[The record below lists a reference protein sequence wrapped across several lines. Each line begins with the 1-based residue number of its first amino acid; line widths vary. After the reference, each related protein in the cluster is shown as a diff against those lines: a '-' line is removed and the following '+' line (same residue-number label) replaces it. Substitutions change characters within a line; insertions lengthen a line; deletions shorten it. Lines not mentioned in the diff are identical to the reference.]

1 MKWALIMFYF
11 QLGAYGG
18 WAETDRLYFPTQ
30 EACIEAKQK
39 FDSENPRVNVLVK
52 CRLVDANN

>member
-1 MKWALIMFYF
+1 MFYF

-18 WAETDRLYFPTQ
+18 WAETDRLYFSTQ